1 MKMKMLATALT
12 LSMPLALG
20 TAFAQTS
27 SPDTGNNRSADGGA
41 ATTNQTPATGAAS
54 GATTTSGNTNAAAQS
69 GASSAGAGTAGTS
82 AGSAGTGAAGTSAA
96 GASSTT
102 PGTAP
107 DASATTGAA
116 APAMDSKSTAAAST
130 EAITGWS
137 AKKDLMGKSVVNEN
151 DEKIG
156 DIEDIVISSDG
167 RTLYLLVGAGGFLG
181 MGSKNVAVPFDEF
194 ERRDDRILLSGYT
207 KEQLK
212 ALPEVKTE
220 R

>member
-1 MKMKMLATALT
+1 MKMKTLASVLA
-12 LSMPLALG
+12 LSMPLTIG
-20 TAFAQTS
+20 TAFAPTTT
-27 SPDTGNNRSADGGA
+27 PEAGNNRAADGAA
-41 ATTNQTPATGAAS
+41 ATTTQDPAAGTTAAPAAS
-54 GATTTSGNTNAAAQS
+54 GTTATP
-69 GASSAGAGTAGTS
+69 SANSTA
-82 AGSAGTGAAGTSAA
+82 
-96 GASSTT
+96 T

-107 DASATTGAA
+107 GAA
-116 APAMDSKSTAAAST
+116 SSPAVPATPGTAATPDTRAPAVDGQNPSAAST

-181 MGSKNVAVPFDEF
+181 MGSKNVAVPFDKF